1 MGESLMRP
9 ITELRAAVGFL
20 TRIPVGR
27 IDGYDVALA
36 RSTAYFPAVGAIVAA
51 VGLGA
56 WWVGATLLG
65 PLAGAVLGVL
75 ATVVVTGALHEDG
88 LADTVDGFWGGATR
102 EQRLAVMRD
111 SRLGTYGAIAVAGD
125 ILLRVAL
132 LAPYGSDDWLD
143 VGRVLLAGHVLGRA
157 APIALAATLPP
168 ARAGGL
174 GTRLTRPRRSELAI
188 ASVLVAAV
196 AIGTVGPWAPVPI
209 VAGGLAWVILG
220 RAARR
225 RIGGVTGD
233 VYGAGVLLTN
243 LAVAAS
249 IVALEREE
257 LGWDV

>member
-1 MGESLMRP
+1 MRP
-9 ITELRAAVGFL
+9 LTEIRTAIGLL

-27 IDGYDVALA
+27 IDGHDDVLPRAA
-36 RSTAYFPAVGAIVAA
+36 AYFPMVGAIVAG

-65 PLAGAVLGVL
+65 PLAGAVLGVV
-75 ATVVVTGALHEDG
+75 ATIVVTGAIHEDG

-102 EQRLAVMRD
+102 DERLAVMRD
-111 SRLGTYGAIAVAGD
+111 SRLGTYGAIAVVGD

-132 LAPYGSDDWLD
+132 LAPYGTDDWLD
-143 VGRVLLAGHVLGRA
+143 VGRLLLAGHVLGRA

-168 ARAGGL
+168 ARTGGL
-174 GTRLTRPRRSELAI
+174 GARLTRPERPDLVI

-196 AIGTVGPWAPVPI
+196 AIGTAGWWAPVLI
-209 VAGGLAWVILG
+209 VAGGLSVGILG
-220 RAARR
+220 AAARR

-249 IVALEREE
+249 MVALEREE